1 LRQPPGYNPYT
12 TDTPPGGYLR
22 QEDGDKKMTTKNKFL
37 FRRNLFSYLS
47 KSYVLYNNWKDK
59 KFHLTVHRERK
70 EYKGEPLPEK
80 IPWEGEFTLRS
91 DP

>member
-1 LRQPPGYNPYT
+1 MGSHGVFISLSGLLCGHSKEERPRNEGT
-12 TDTPPGGYLR
+12 I
-22 QEDGDKKMTTKNKFL
+22 KM
-37 FRRNLFSYLS
+37 
-47 KSYVLYNNWKDK
+47 
-59 KFHLTVHRERK
+59 